1 MKLNNL
7 SSIREIK
14 NKRVGRGIGSGRG
27 GHTSGRGNKGQKS
40 KGKIKLGFEGTKTK
54 KSFIKR
60 LPMLRGKGK
69 FKPWSVSPVIIK
81 TGDLA
86 DWPEKET
93 VNIAN
98 LIKRGFVPEG
108 TTRVKIL
115 ADGKTDEKLSAKKFK
130 IEVESSS
137 VAKKMISE

>member
-1 MKLNNL
+1 MELNNL
-7 SSIREIK
+7 PKITELK

-27 GHTSGRGNKGQKS
+27 GHTTGRGNKGQKVR
-40 KGKIKLGFEGTKTK
+40 GKVKLGFEGTKTK

-81 TGDLA
+81 TGDLTE
-86 DWPEKET
+86 WPEKEI
-93 VNIAN
+93 VNIPN
-98 LIKRGFVPEG
+98 LIKRGLAPIG

-115 ADGKTDEKLSAKKFK
+115 TDGNIDKKFK
-130 IEVESSS
+130 VEVEMSTS
-137 VAKKMISE
+137 AKKMISE